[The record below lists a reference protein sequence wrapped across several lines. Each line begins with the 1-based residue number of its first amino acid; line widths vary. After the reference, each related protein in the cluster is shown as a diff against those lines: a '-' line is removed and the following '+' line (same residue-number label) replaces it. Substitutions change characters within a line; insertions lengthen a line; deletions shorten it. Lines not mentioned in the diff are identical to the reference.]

1 MATDKEVNEITT
13 LRNSGT
19 RAGEIEIEIPEHE
32 MLDRVLSGESFIV
45 KNIFPADE
53 LRKMY
58 LEVFRSYEGT
68 QSRFQKYAWGMEN
81 FWRTDLNPAA
91 SKTKKIQAMYYILT
105 WNNEFPKAAKIGGML
120 GRLRNRV
127 GGLPLEY
134 GFREEDE
141 FWSIPLLHH
150 YPAGGGYIGKHH
162 DSLKPQNCVV
172 SLTLGKEFREGGLFV
187 ELDGED
193 VLIEQ
198 MVDPGDLFIFRP
210 DIPHG
215 IAPIDPEE
223 TVNFRSPRGRW
234 RMSTILISPAEKAA

>member
-13 LRNSGT
+13 LRNSGV

-105 WNNEFPKAAKIGGML
+105 WNNEFPKAAKLAACWDAFATGWEDFLSNTGF
-120 GRLRNRV
+120 GRKTNSGRF
-127 GGLPLEY
+127 PYCIITPPE
-134 GFREEDE
+134 
-141 FWSIPLLHH
+141 
-150 YPAGGGYIGKHH
+150 AA
-162 DSLKPQNCVV
+162 
-172 SLTLGKEFREGGLFV
+172 TL
-187 ELDGED
+187 
-193 VLIEQ
+193 
-198 MVDPGDLFIFRP
+198 
-210 DIPHG
+210 
-215 IAPIDPEE
+215 A
-223 TVNFRSPRGRW
+223 
-234 RMSTILISPAEKAA
+234 STTTA